1 MPKSIWLFLLFF
13 LVGCAATE
21 AQPAPYAPYYL
32 VTAPAAPSPTP
43 FQPGEAPTAAATP
56 TRVISPPSA
65 TPTFAPPSPTPSPQF
80 IPPAS
85 LPNAEVISFLLL
97 GSDLRPGSS
106 YRTDTLLV
114 ALVRPRE
121 GQVSLISIPRD
132 LWVQIPG
139 VGEQRINT
147 AYQSGELSGYPGG
160 GPGLLEDTIFN
171 NLGIKIDHSAMVDFD
186 GFRKI
191 INTLGG
197 VDVPVACAYTDWRLI
212 APELNP
218 EDEDN
223 WALYTAGPGLI
234 HMDGDL
240 ALWYARSRKKSNDF
254 DRGRRQQET
263 LRALY
268 RQFLNTQGLAHLPQ
282 LYAELNAS
290 VQTDL
295 GLNGLVELS
304 PLALNLNNA
313 DIRSYYIA
321 GQLVT
326 PWVTSGGASVLLPN
340 PEAIQTMLSAAMA
353 PSALQEERQKNKVEI
368 QNGSTNDGWEALAAE
383 RLNYAG
389 YDASIFPAD
398 HRQHSVTLLYDL
410 TRDQDAQ
417 RANSLLAVLGLDFS
431 ALVKTPGDGNIS
443 YVLLLGN
450 DYQPC
455 FQPQNLTP

>member
-1 MPKSIWLFLLFF
+1 MPKSLWILMLFF
-13 LVGCAATE
+13 LAGCAAAE
-21 AQPAPYAPYYL
+21 EPPAPYAPYYL
-32 VTAPAAPSPTP
+32 VTAPAAPSRTP
-43 FQPGEAPTAAATP
+43 FQPQPTPAAPAA
-56 TRVISPPSA
+56 SPP
-65 TPTFAPPSPTPSPQF
+65 PMFFAPGPTPAPSETPSPTPQF

-106 YRTDTLLV
+106 YRTDTLVV
-114 ALVRPRE
+114 ALLRPRE

-147 AYQSGELSGYPGG
+147 AYQSGELSGLPGG
-160 GPGLLEDTIFN
+160 GPALLKETIFN
-171 NLGIKIDHSAMVDFD
+171 NLGIEIDHTALVDFD

-191 INTLGG
+191 VDALGG
-197 VDVPVACAYTDWRLI
+197 VDVPVACPYTDWRLA
-212 APELNP
+212 APDLNP
-218 EDEDN
+218 EDENN
-223 WALYTAGPGLI
+223 WSLFTAGPGLI

-268 RQFLNTQGLAHLPQ
+268 RQFLNSQGLSRLPQ
-282 LYAELNAS
+282 LYAELSAS
-290 VQTDL
+290 IQTDL

-304 PLALNLNNA
+304 PLTLNNA

-321 GQLVT
+321 GEMVT
-326 PWVTSGGASVLLPN
+326 PWITPGGAYVLLPN
-340 PEAIQTMLSAAMA
+340 SAAIQSMLSAAMS
-353 PSALQEERQKNKVEI
+353 PSDRQAERQKIQVEI
-368 QNGSTNDGWEALAAE
+368 QNGSANDGWEALAAE

-389 YDASIFPAD
+389 YEASIFPAD

-410 TRDQDAQ
+410 TRDQDEQ
-417 RANSLLAVLGLDFS
+417 RAASLLAVLGLES
-431 ALVKTPGDGNIS
+431 TALVKTPGDGS
-443 YVLLLGN
+443 LAYVLLLGN

-455 FQPQNLTP
+455 FQPQTLTP